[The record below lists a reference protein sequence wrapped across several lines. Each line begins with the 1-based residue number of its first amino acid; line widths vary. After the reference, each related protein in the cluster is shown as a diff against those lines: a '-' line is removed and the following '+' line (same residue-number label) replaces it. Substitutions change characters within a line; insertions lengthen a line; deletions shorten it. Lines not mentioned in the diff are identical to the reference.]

1 MANSYSIA
9 AGQKDFPKVV
19 SKSEQGD
26 PVAIERHGKTVAYVI
41 SKDRFDAM
49 LETLELLSN
58 GEFVQVLGA
67 HRAGK
72 LRMKA
77 LTGSGK

>member
-1 MANSYSIA
+1 MANSYTIA

-19 SKSEQGD
+19 SRSEQGD
-26 PVAIERHGKTVAYVI
+26 PVPIERHGKTVAYVI
-41 SKDRFDAM
+41 SKDRFDAV

-58 GEFVQVLGA
+58 ADFVETLST
-67 HRAGK
+67 HKRGK

-77 LTGSGK
+77 MAGSRK